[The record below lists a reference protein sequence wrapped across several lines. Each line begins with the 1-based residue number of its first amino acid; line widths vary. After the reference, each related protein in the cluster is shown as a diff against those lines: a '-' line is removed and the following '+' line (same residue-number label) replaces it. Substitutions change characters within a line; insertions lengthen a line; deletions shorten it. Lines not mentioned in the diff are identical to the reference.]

1 MDKTAMLWQL
11 EYTHPIRMYA
21 GHEADVDIV
30 KFHPNCNYIATASAD
45 KTVRLWSHADA
56 KMVSLNLNLFSLYK
70 QSKLKNAKK
79 LCTTVLFYCR

>member
-1 MDKTAMLWQL
+1 MLWQL

-30 KFHPNCNYIATASAD
+30 KFHPNCNYIATASSD

-56 KMVSLNLNLFSLYK
+56 KMVGLLFMHFIYRPYVS
-70 QSKLKNAKK
+70 QSFFLPKFSYSFYHFF
-79 LCTTVLFYCR
+79 LC

>member
-1 MDKTAMLWQL
+1 MVTIKHFWILSIIFLGSMDKTAMLWQL

-30 KFHPNCNYIATASAD
+30 RFHPNCNYVATASAD

-56 KMVSLNLNLFSLYK
+56 KMVSLNLN
-70 QSKLKNAKK
+70 
-79 LCTTVLFYCR
+79 

>member
-1 MDKTAMLWQL
+1 MLWQL

-30 KFHPNCNYIATASAD
+30 KFHPNCNYIATASSD

-56 KMVSLNLNLFSLYK
+56 KMVSLSFMHHRYLGG
-70 QSKLKNAKK
+70 
-79 LCTTVLFYCR
+79 V

>member
-21 GHEADVDIV
+21 GHDADVDIV
-30 KFHPNCNYIATASAD
+30 KFHPNCNYVATASAD

-56 KMVSLNLNLFSLYK
+56 KMVNILILQDKFNDRHSLEY
-70 QSKLKNAKK
+70 
-79 LCTTVLFYCR
+79 R